1 MQGKRDSAWCKL
13 LFDDGTEKE
22 CLGQDFKIGRH
33 TSNNHHVENEGYL
46 SSSHCY
52 LTAPVRWGA
61 LPTLTDTSSGNGTFV
76 NGEKLLKSSQELQWG
91 ERIEVV
97 KGNKSL
103 CFVLRESQVRSHHID
118 LGQTQTYGDTLEYGD
133 PDEKRVDSDSGSKEV
148 AENARVHTHI
158 HTLMHAHAHTYTDTQ

>member
-61 LPTLTDTSSGNGTFV
+61 LPTLTDTSMNGTFV
-76 NGEKLLKSSQELQWG
+76 NGERLLKSSQELQWG

-103 CFVLRESQVRSHHID
+103 CFVLRARAKSEVITSILDKHNYMATHTTIWRHTRLWRSRRKTGRQRQW
-118 LGQTQTYGDTLEYGD
+118 LQRG
-133 PDEKRVDSDSGSKEV
+133 R
-148 AENARVHTHI
+148 
-158 HTLMHAHAHTYTDTQ
+158 

>member
-13 LFDDGTEKE
+13 LFDDGTEEE

-33 TSNNHHVENEGYL
+33 TSNNYHVENEGYL

-61 LPTLTDTSSGNGTFV
+61 LPTLTDTSSGNGTYV
-76 NGEKLLKSSQELQWG
+76 NGEKLVKSTQELKWG

-103 CFVLRESQVRSHHID
+103 CFVLSQVSSHHID
-118 LGQTQTYGDTLEYGD
+118 LGQTQPYGDTLAYDD

-148 AENARVHTHI
+148 AENARVHTHT